1 MMPARPSTR
10 SGVLDFGACH
20 LSARHSQPLISPIDV
35 SLGVNIGID
44 TSQIYSLWTCDQG
57 GALVEVATLT
67 AGVEVELPHDVRAL
81 ETRPVVVAHS
91 ADH

>member
-35 SLGVNIGID
+35 SLGVNIRID
-44 TSQIYSLWTCDQG
+44 TSQIYSLWTCNQG
-57 GALVEVATLT
+57 GASVKVATPTPTTSVEVDTED
-67 AGVEVELPHDVRAL
+67 GFE
-81 ETRPVVVAHS
+81 ET
-91 ADH
+91 